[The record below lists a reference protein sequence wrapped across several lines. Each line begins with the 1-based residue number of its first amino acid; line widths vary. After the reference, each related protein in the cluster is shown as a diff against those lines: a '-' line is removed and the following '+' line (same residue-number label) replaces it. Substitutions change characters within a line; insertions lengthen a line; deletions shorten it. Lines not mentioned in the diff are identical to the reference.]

1 MASTRVAVTSA
12 LFAGVMTFVALW
24 LVTDA
29 GLWGLTA
36 ARELP
41 IDVAIG
47 LSYSAAA
54 VLVVSGTGGR
64 RMGWLLLFIG
74 VCGATASL
82 GTAVALTS
90 TGPATLVSA
99 AANVQS
105 WIWVGG
111 FVPLFTLVPLLYPD
125 GRVPGPRWGPWVVAS
140 VVGMGL
146 LAVGSATY
154 PGPVPQV
161 VFLLGVGLL
170 VPSCI
175 AGLTAI
181 VVRWRRSDGLVR
193 RQLAVLLVTATILV
207 VDVVL
212 QPLLGWP
219 AGALTQAIAVA
230 LVPAGIALAVT
241 RHRLYD
247 LDLAVCRAISGLS
260 LSVCL
265 AAIYV
270 SLFLLSSKA
279 LPGGPTV
286 AAATAAAVTGLLL
299 HPLGVRLNRG
309 VDQMFYG
316 HRADPARVLEAT
328 ASGLRE
334 GVDLADVPGRV
345 CQVVVDALRLGS
357 AALVLG
363 ADAQTTALAVAGTP
377 AGPVTELPMR
387 HRGEVVGALRVTARP
402 GEPVLTVR
410 DAEILAVVCNQVAPA
425 VAALRLSERLQHSR
439 AALVTAREEE
449 RRRLRRDL
457 HDGVGAVLAGVRLQ
471 VETAQ
476 SLVSDPAAGRL
487 LRSAASGVATAVED
501 LRSITDDLRPAALD
515 DLGLAAGLH
524 ALANRMSTPG
534 TTIAVDVQLDGALP
548 AAAEVAC
555 YRIAGEA
562 LANAVRHSGAHRV
575 TLRVEATPSWVSL
588 QVEDDGVGLPEKV
601 RADGLGLASMR
612 QRAEEIGGRLGVT
625 STDTGTLVHA
635 ELPTEAR

>member
-1 MASTRVAVTSA
+1 MSSTRVAVAFA
-12 LFAGVMTFVALW
+12 LLAGVMTSVALW

-29 GLWGLTA
+29 DLWGLME

-54 VLVVSGTGGR
+54 VLVISGTGGR
-64 RMGWLLLFIG
+64 RIGWLLLGIG
-74 VCGATASL
+74 LCGATAAL

-90 TGPATLVSA
+90 AGPAALVSVA
-99 AANVQS
+99 VNVES

-111 FVPLFTLVPLLYPD
+111 FVPLLTLVPLLYPD
-125 GRVPGPRWGPWVVAS
+125 GRLPGPRWWPWVAAS
-140 VVGMGL
+140 AVGMGF
-146 LAVGSATY
+146 LAVGSAAY
-154 PGPVPQV
+154 PGPVAQA

-175 AGLTAI
+175 AGLAAV

-193 RQLAVLLVTATILV
+193 RQVAVLLVTATILV
-207 VDVVL
+207 VDVLL

-219 AGALTQAIAVA
+219 LGALTQAVAVA
-230 LVPAGIALAVT
+230 LVPAGIAVAVT

-247 LDLAVCRAISGLS
+247 LDLAVCRAIGGLS
-260 LSVCL
+260 LAVCL

-270 SLFLLSSKA
+270 SLFLISSQV

-286 AAATAAAVTGLLL
+286 GAATAAAVTGLLL

-316 HRADPARVLEAT
+316 DRADPARVLEAT

-334 GVDLADVPGRV
+334 GVDLAEVPGRV
-345 CQVVVDALRLGS
+345 CQVVVESLRLGS

-363 ADAQTTALAVAGTP
+363 GDSAETPLAVAGTP
-377 AGPVTELPMR
+377 AGPATELPMR

-402 GEPVLTVR
+402 GEPGLTAR
-410 DAEILAVVCNQVAPA
+410 DAEILAVVCDQVAPA
-425 VAALRLSERLQHSR
+425 VAALGLSERLQHSR

-476 SLVSDPAAGRL
+476 SLVSDPAAGGL
-487 LRSAASGVATAVED
+487 LRSAATGVATAVED

-524 ALANRMSTPG
+524 GLANRMATPG
-534 TTIAVDVQLDGALP
+534 TVITVEVHLDGALP
-548 AAAEVAC
+548 AAVEVAC

-575 TLRVEATPSWVSL
+575 TLRADATTSWVSL
-588 QVEDDGVGLPEKV
+588 QVEDDGSGLPEKA

-612 QRAEEIGGRLGVT
+612 QRAEEIGGRLAVT
-625 STDTGTLVHA
+625 STSTGTLVHA